1 MRNSFDCNCRVLAS
15 VFARSFGIV
24 PTELTMPLYFFHL
37 LSGDLRQPY
46 TRGVD
51 LPGDQAAFDHA
62 VKVLQEKLR
71 TYRSKRLNA
80 TGYCL
85 EVADD
90 NGNHLFDVP
99 VGLPI
104 IQQERD
110 ATRT

>member
-1 MRNSFDCNCRVLAS
+1 VFALTPMMALRAELAGATTTPPSDSAATIRRMRNS
-15 VFARSFGIV
+15 
-24 PTELTMPLYFFHL
+24 
-37 LSGDLRQPY
+37 
-46 TRGVD
+46 
-51 LPGDQAAFDHA
+51 